1 MLFLHYCTGKMD
13 SNPYRLS
20 TPQRG
25 MSFNTSEAFEWEVW
39 EWRRMMMMEKKKKE
53 TMTLGFIWRHFLFYN
68 KEAKAAPWTVNHVHK
83 VPKEKKK
90 RGTHTC
96 ATHRGESDKLNERS
110 GKQDKQER
118 EGMEVLVA
126 VGIQSTVFTVREWLT
141 EQGVCFCASQSALSS
156 SAQCSTGTLHS
167 WDSCLSL
174 RFSLCGRLFF
184 SPLSTCLAVISSP
197 HLSSLLLFH
206 LFHPDLNIVLPDPL
220 LLPLPLS
227 FSLPLSF
234 YCLVSL
240 FFTLSLSLPARRENS
255 INGWATVTA
264 HATGCRQHLLL
275 HHLPLWLSLPARG
288 KTQRRERRA
297 QEWSRAGEDLL
308 RNRSEEEREK
318 SDINRET
325 GVRHL
330 PSLKT

>member
-13 SNPYRLS
+13 SNPYCLS

-184 SPLSTCLAVISSP
+184 NLSP
-197 HLSSLLLFH
+197 
-206 LFHPDLNIVLPDPL
+206 
-220 LLPLPLS
+220 
-227 FSLPLSF
+227 
-234 YCLVSL
+234 
-240 FFTLSLSLPARRENS
+240 PA
-255 INGWATVTA
+255 
-264 HATGCRQHLLL
+264 
-275 HHLPLWLSLPARG
+275 
-288 KTQRRERRA
+288 
-297 QEWSRAGEDLL
+297 
-308 RNRSEEEREK
+308 
-318 SDINRET
+318 
-325 GVRHL
+325 
-330 PSLKT
+330 

>member
-156 SAQCSTGTLHS
+156 SAQCSTETLHS

-184 SPLSTCLAVISSP
+184 
-197 HLSSLLLFH
+197 
-206 LFHPDLNIVLPDPL
+206 
-220 LLPLPLS
+220 
-227 FSLPLSF
+227 
-234 YCLVSL
+234 
-240 FFTLSLSLPARRENS
+240 
-255 INGWATVTA
+255 
-264 HATGCRQHLLL
+264 
-275 HHLPLWLSLPARG
+275 
-288 KTQRRERRA
+288 
-297 QEWSRAGEDLL
+297 
-308 RNRSEEEREK
+308 
-318 SDINRET
+318 
-325 GVRHL
+325 
-330 PSLKT
+330 

>member
-184 SPLSTCLAVISSP
+184 LPLSTCLAVISSP

-240 FFTLSLSLPARRENS
+240 FFTLSLSLSPCEEGKQHQRLSHSNS
-255 INGWATVTA
+255 TCNRVQAAPSASPPSSLTLAPCQRKDTEKRKKS
-264 HATGCRQHLLL
+264 TGVKPCRWRSVAQQI
-275 HHLPLWLSLPARG
+275 R
-288 KTQRRERRA
+288 RRERKK
-297 QEWSRAGEDLL
+297 W
-308 RNRSEEEREK
+308 
-318 SDINRET
+318 
-325 GVRHL
+325 H
-330 PSLKT
+330 

>member
-167 WDSCLSL
+167 WDS
-174 RFSLCGRLFF
+174 
-184 SPLSTCLAVISSP
+184 SS
-197 HLSSLLLFH
+197 S
-206 LFHPDLNIVLPDPL
+206 
-220 LLPLPLS
+220 
-227 FSLPLSF
+227 
-234 YCLVSL
+234 
-240 FFTLSLSLPARRENS
+240 LSLSLS
-255 INGWATVTA
+255 
-264 HATGCRQHLLL
+264 
-275 HHLPLWLSLPARG
+275 LSLSPSIALFPYFSLSLSLSPCEEG
-288 KTQRRERRA
+288 KQHQRLSHSNSTCNRVQAAPSASPPSSLTLAPCQRKDTEKRKKSTGVKPCRWRSVAQQIRRRERKK
-297 QEWSRAGEDLL
+297 W
-308 RNRSEEEREK
+308 
-318 SDINRET
+318 
-325 GVRHL
+325 H
-330 PSLKT
+330 

>member
-174 RFSLCGRLFF
+174 RFSLCGSLFF
-184 SPLSTCLAVISSP
+184 LTSVHLPSCHLLSPPLLLVVISS
-197 HLSSLLLFH
+197 LSPGSEYCTPWPPPPPSPSLFLSPSLLLLPCFPIFH
-206 LFHPDLNIVLPDPL
+206 
-220 LLPLPLS
+220 S
-227 FSLPLSF
+227 
-234 YCLVSL
+234 
-240 FFTLSLSLPARRENS
+240 LSLSPCEEGKQHQRLSHSNS
-255 INGWATVTA
+255 TCNRVQAAPSASPPSSLTLAPCQRKDTEKRKKSTGVKPCRWRSVTQQI
-264 HATGCRQHLLL
+264 R
-275 HHLPLWLSLPARG
+275 
-288 KTQRRERRA
+288 RRERKK
-297 QEWSRAGEDLL
+297 W
-308 RNRSEEEREK
+308 
-318 SDINRET
+318 
-325 GVRHL
+325 H
-330 PSLKT
+330 